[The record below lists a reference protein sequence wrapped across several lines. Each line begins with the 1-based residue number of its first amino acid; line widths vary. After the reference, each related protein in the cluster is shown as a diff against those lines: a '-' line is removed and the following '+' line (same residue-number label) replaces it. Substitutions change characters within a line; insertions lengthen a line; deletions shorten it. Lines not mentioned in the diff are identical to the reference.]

1 MGLLSDLGRGPVAL
15 DTAIFIYI
23 IEDHARYRRVLRPL
37 LRAIDGGR
45 VRAVTSDLTLLETLV
60 VPYRVGDV
68 TLAERYEAILTGSR
82 NLEVVPLARP
92 LLRAAAALCAA
103 TGAKTPDAIQVAA
116 ALSRRSTALL
126 TNDRDMP
133 RLPDLRV
140 LQLDDYV

>member
-1 MGLLSDLGRGPVAL
+1 VGLLSDVGRGPVAL
-15 DTAIFIYI
+15 DTAIFIYL

-37 LRAIDGGR
+37 LRAIDEGR

-68 TLAERYEAILTGSR
+68 RLAERYEAILTGSR

-92 LLRAAAALCAA
+92 LLRAAAALRAA